1 MSRISNL
8 FGATHTIAFIFLSP
22 IVLVV
27 DFNNNL
33 ARFAGYVNIAFSGIK
48 HFIRKAFRRNR
59 APLECFG
66 VVGFCRKIAF
76 GFNPAT
82 D

>member
-22 IVLVV
+22 LVLVV

-33 ARFAGYVNIAFSGIK
+33 ARFAGYVNIAFDRI
-48 HFIRKAFRRNR
+48 
-59 APLECFG
+59 E
-66 VVGFCRKIAF
+66 
-76 GFNPAT
+76 
-82 D
+82 